1 MANKTGGKTCLRH
14 TQFNN
19 VNSVYLF
26 IKEKTKATYLLVM
39 IKIEIELIKRSDS
52 FQKKK
57 SFKNLIVHF
66 KTTVFTL
73 KQNSFDP

>member
-57 SFKNLIVHF
+57 FQKLDRA
-66 KTTVFTL
+66 L
-73 KQNSFDP
+73 QNYCVYLETKFI

>member
-1 MANKTGGKTCLRH
+1 MANKAGGKTCLRH

-57 SFKNLIVHF
+57 KFQKLDRA
-66 KTTVFTL
+66 L
-73 KQNSFDP
+73 QNYCVYLETKFI